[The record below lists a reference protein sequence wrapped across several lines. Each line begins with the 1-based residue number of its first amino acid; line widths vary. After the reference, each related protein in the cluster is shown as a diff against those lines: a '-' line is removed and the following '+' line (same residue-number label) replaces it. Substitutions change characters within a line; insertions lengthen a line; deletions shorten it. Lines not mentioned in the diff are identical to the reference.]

1 MWESISSFLFS
12 YWQPSDLTP
21 AALRGLLDDCVC
33 LLGFLVKPQHKQ
45 VAVTMSVK
53 PIWHCAFVTADHST
67 YNLLSYWGNE
77 SQSLYSRSNVLLCVW
92 KSPHSQSP
100 TIQQGP
106 TSEAFFVLLL
116 WFYFENMASGV
127 QKNTLIKLLLH
138 SFQNN
143 EPPFVQNLSHP
154 SRAM

>member
-12 YWQPSDLTP
+12 YWPPSYLTP
-21 AALRGLLDDCVC
+21 AALRGLLDDCIC

-53 PIWHCAFVTADHST
+53 TIRHCALVTADHSP

-92 KSPHSQSP
+92 KSLDSQ
-100 TIQQGP
+100 TQLFNRVQRLRR
-106 TSEAFFVLLL
+106 FFVLLL

-127 QKNTLIKLLLH
+127 QKNTLIKLPLH
-138 SFQNN
+138 SSQNN

>member
-12 YWQPSDLTP
+12 YWPPSYLTP
-21 AALRGLLDDCVC
+21 AALRSPRWLHLFAGLS
-33 LLGFLVKPQHKQ
+33 GEAT

-53 PIWHCAFVTADHST
+53 TIWHCAFVTADHSP

-77 SQSLYSRSNVLLCVW
+77 SQSLYSRSSVLLCVW
-92 KSPHSQSP
+92 KRPHSQSP

-127 QKNTLIKLLLH
+127 QKNTLIKLPLH
-138 SFQNN
+138 SSQNN